1 MSVRILYVYA
11 VDQERIVLP
20 EMFNVDYLMTGIGKC
35 NAAYALTRRLCMH
48 PEAYDMVLNIGTA
61 GTLRFQVG
69 DILFCNRFVDRDLEK
84 LKDYGLT
91 YGVDSL
97 YDGVCLSH
105 VGEDWIERGFIVN
118 TGDDFVTSSQLV
130 EGDVVDMEAYAL
142 AFVCQQMGVPFAS
155 VKYVTDEIG
164 KNSLKHWE
172 DKLSDARKGLSL
184 YFEKMVDYGFGKY

>member
-1 MSVRILYVYA
+1 
-11 VDQERIVLP
+11 
-20 EMFNVDYLMTGIGKC
+20 
-35 NAAYALTRRLCMH
+35 
-48 PEAYDMVLNIGTA
+48 MVLNIGTA

-105 VGEDWIERGFIVN
+105 VGEDWIERGFTVN
-118 TGDDFVTSSQLV
+118 TGDDFVTSSQPV